1 MTEEE
6 KKSKNSKARKEKV
19 IEKPQFALTAE
30 QEEEIE
36 QIRKIVEGYE
46 YDESI
51 LKRRKK
57 KL

>member
-30 QEEEIE
+30 
-36 QIRKIVEGYE
+36 
-46 YDESI
+46 
-51 LKRRKK
+51 
-57 KL
+57 

>member
-1 MTEEE
+1 MTEED
-6 KKSKNSKARKEKV
+6 KKSKSLKARKEKV

-36 QIRKIVEGYE
+36 NIRKIVEGYD

-51 LKRRKK
+51 LKR
-57 KL
+57 